1 MIRMCALRLLMLFL
15 LAFCYCTEAAAQ
27 QYRAFAHRYGIE
39 EGLPHRQV
47 NGILQDRR
55 NFIWA
60 ATNGGVVRFDG
71 RKFKVFNQLKD
82 GLGGDRVNWLAEDA
96 EGNIWAGC
104 EGADRWVSIINPVSD
119 VVTPFQDF
127 FKDQAGSVAVGN
139 WMQAPQP
146 LADGTLLIWD
156 SEANGFFTYHP
167 ENGWRFRRI
176 ENIRDSKLVRI
187 TSHQTIWCVY
197 QDVRST
203 QYVLAELALDG
214 REIRKYPAHPGGD
227 FGLLKGT
234 YFSMQEAARPVFEQW
249 QAELA
254 TIGSERMR
262 RVSETRLAEAMKRY
276 DAIVKAAV
284 PAQQQLDAYVKSL
297 RDHAAFLAH
306 DLNPSALDAIQ
317 EDVKTVARA
326 AKELDFGLDACAVAA
341 RTYVAQNSLPSGTA
355 TATPTR

>member
-1 MIRMCALRLLMLFL
+1 MESKQRMSPRSPSLALIAFSFL
-15 LAFCYCTEAAAQ
+15 AAACATGSQ
-27 QYRAFAHRYGIE
+27 QQNAPVQVDVMVTWIE
-39 EGLPHRQV
+39 RVQV
-47 NGILQDRR
+47 
-55 NFIWA
+55 
-60 ATNGGVVRFDG
+60 
-71 RKFKVFNQLKD
+71 
-82 GLGGDRVNWLAEDA
+82 E
-96 EGNIWAGC
+96 
-104 EGADRWVSIINPVSD
+104 ADRA
-119 VVTPFQDF
+119 
-127 FKDQAGSVAVGN
+127 KLA
-139 WMQAPQP
+139 
-146 LADGTLLIWD
+146 LADSFERLNGLAGGKFGKD
-156 SEANGFFTYHP
+156 SIVEAYA
-167 ENGWRFRRI
+167 RFVQAIDAADQQAKRFQ
-176 ENIRDSKLVRI
+176 ETVM
-187 TSHQTIWCVY
+187 
-197 QDVRST
+197 
-203 QYVLAELALDG
+203 
-214 REIRKYPAHPGGD
+214 P
-227 FGLLKGT
+227 
-234 YFSMQEAARPVFEQW
+234 MQEAARPVFEQW